1 MIHVVPLE
9 SSAQMKPSA
18 TRSPSTLPAP
28 VSVAVTV
35 PSAAVVVWP
44 P

>member
-1 MIHVVPLE
+1 MNAI
-9 SSAQMKPSA
+9 AA
-18 TRSPSTLPAP
+18 RSPSTLPAP

-35 PSAAVVVWP
+35 PSAAVHTCP